1 MSSDRRAGIEVDTS
15 QPGSQLHAWPGLWS
29 NSRPQRAVD
38 AASVAAAAAAMSALG
53 ACYYLLIS
61 PALATATNRHAVSFP
76 QVPLLLKSPS
86 RMFLVWTARLTYE
99 SA

>member
-1 MSSDRRAGIEVDTS
+1 MARFMV
-15 QPGSQLHAWPGLWS
+15 

-61 PALATATNRHAVSFP
+61 PASATPTNRHAISFP
-76 QVPLLLKSPS
+76 QVPLLHQSQPYVACVHCMPDMS
-86 RMFLVWTARLTYE
+86 
-99 SA
+99 